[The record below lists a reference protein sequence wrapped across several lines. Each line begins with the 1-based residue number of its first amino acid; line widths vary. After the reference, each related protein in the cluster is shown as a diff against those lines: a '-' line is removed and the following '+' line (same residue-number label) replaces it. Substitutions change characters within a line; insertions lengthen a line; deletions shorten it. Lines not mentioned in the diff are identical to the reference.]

1 MMGVRR
7 RRKRRV
13 ERDTE
18 SGQDR
23 EALKMLEDI
32 LSDFS
37 IDELREFLEADLVD
51 VKGDPE
57 FKERLRKRLCD
68 LGQDRA
74 AGPQAGHHRRGP
86 PSDRRTTRSGPG
98 ASESGRSASR
108 PT

>member
-23 EALKMLEDI
+23 ETLKMLEDI

-51 VKGDPE
+51 VKVDPE
-57 FKERLRKRLCD
+57 FKERLRKRLWD
-68 LGQDRA
+68 LVQDRA
-74 AGPQAGHHRRGP
+74 GGPQRGP
-86 PSDRRTTRSGPG
+86 H
-98 ASESGRSASR
+98 
-108 PT
+108 

>member
-13 ERDTE
+13 EQHAQ

-23 EALKMLEDI
+23 EALKMMEDI

-51 VKGDPE
+51 VKVDPE
-57 FKERLRKRLCD
+57 FKERLRKQLWD
-68 LGQDRA
+68 LVQDHA
-74 AGPQAGHHRRGP
+74 RGP
-86 PSDRRTTRSGPG
+86 RGG
-98 ASESGRSASR
+98 AD
-108 PT
+108 